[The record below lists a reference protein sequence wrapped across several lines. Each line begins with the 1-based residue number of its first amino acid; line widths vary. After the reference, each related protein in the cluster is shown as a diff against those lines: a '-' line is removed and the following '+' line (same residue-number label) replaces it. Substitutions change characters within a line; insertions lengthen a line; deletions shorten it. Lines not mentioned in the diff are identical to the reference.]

1 MRLSARIDATAS
13 RVQTAVTMKQV
24 CSYSRRLFVI
34 LISLVDLRVAAFVAF
49 DIFCRQ
55 CSLFHCLFLSYMH
68 LTGDWFNGWS
78 CEINGFCYEVHEL
91 RKGVLMS

>member
-34 LISLVDLRVAAFVAF
+34 LISRVDLRVAAFVAF
-49 DIFCRQ
+49 DIFCLQ
-55 CSLFHCLFLSYMH
+55 CSLFHCLFLSSA
-68 LTGDWFNGWS
+68 LD
-78 CEINGFCYEVHEL
+78 
-91 RKGVLMS
+91 R

>member
-34 LISLVDLRVAAFVAF
+34 LISRVDLRVAQHLLPLTYFAINVVCFIVYF
-49 DIFCRQ
+49 Y
-55 CSLFHCLFLSYMH
+55 LMH

-91 RKGVLMS
+91 RKGVFKS